1 MASTEKQ
8 VQFKVE
14 CLRRI
19 PDPVTPDARVR
30 YFAVVNVENLPV
42 DLPMD
47 TNPRDQKTTTKVA
60 KDIKSGLLGETS
72 GQLFHLLNRGLLI
85 SADRIDFNNKTRI
98 LTVYLPDGEKHGLVD
113 GGHTYRII
121 QDNIAE
127 LSTQQFV
134 NLEIMTGIEEDFTE
148 IAGARNTSVQ
158 VDLKSLEE
166 LKKNLDTIKQVVSGQ
181 PFADRIAYR
190 QFEEKEIDV
199 LEVISLLTIFN
210 IDLYPDSAAH
220 PIRSYS
226 SKQKNLEQYLENGNW
241 KTYAKLKPIAGDVF
255 RLHDHVLGTFWDYY
269 NEAVGGGRLGGRK
282 EITKKDH
289 PHYPLRFSP
298 VDVNGDVPKIRY
310 GIPAGF
316 VYPILGAMRFLVEKS
331 GDGSVFTWKT
341 DPLAFYDEYV
351 GIDLVRTTMEASK
364 EYGQNPNAVGKSRR
378 HWESLYNVVKAKYLE
393 LQAGED

>member
-14 CLRRI
+14 SLRRI
-19 PDPVTPDARVR
+19 PDPVTPDARAR
-30 YFAVVNVENLPV
+30 YSGVVNVENLPA

-47 TNPRDQKTTTKVA
+47 TNPRDQTTTTNVA
-60 KDIKSGLLGETS
+60 KDIKKGLLGETS

-85 SADRIDFNNKTRI
+85 SADRVDFNNKTSL
-98 LTVYLPDGEKHGLVD
+98 LTVYLPDGERHGLVD

-166 LKKNLDTIKQVVSGQ
+166 LKKNLDTIHQVVSGE

-190 QFEEKEIDV
+190 QFEKKEIDV
-199 LEVISLLTIFN
+199 LEVIALLTIFN
-210 IDLYPDSAAH
+210 IDLYPDSGAH

-226 SKQKNLEQYLENGNW
+226 SKLKNLEQYLEDDNS

-255 RLHDHVLGTFWDYY
+255 RLHDHVLETFSDHYKK
-269 NEAVGGGRLGGRK
+269 AIHSGKPGGRK
-282 EITKKDH
+282 EIVNKKR
-289 PHYPLRFSP
+289 PYYPLRFSP
-298 VDVNGDVPKIRY
+298 VDVNGDVPKIQY
-310 GIPAGF
+310 GIPAGL
-316 VYPILGAMRFLVEKS
+316 VYPILGAMRFLVERS
-331 GDGSVFTWKT
+331 DDGTAFMWKT
-341 DPLAFYDEYV
+341 APIAFYDEHV
-351 GIDLVRTTMEASK
+351 GTNLVDTTMEASK
-364 EYGQNPNAVGKSRR
+364 QLGQNPNAVGKSRWL
-378 HWESLYNVVKAKYLE
+378 WESLYNVVKAKYLE
-393 LQAGED
+393 LQAGQD